1 MDITLAG
8 AMAAADAH
16 AAASPQRSGKA
27 SSATADADWG
37 GQPGSRLGL
46 DIGGTLAKLVYFES
60 ETRPSWCSGRLA
72 QMVESFGSG
81 LPGGSVQVHPSASG
95 RPTFERKRSF
105 WGERDEDLAF
115 HDEELGGRF
124 HFLTFRSEQME
135 RFVRLMEEHE
145 LHKGMKEIFTT
156 GGGAYKYAD
165 LFRERLGVVLQPVD
179 ELGVVVKGI
188 AWLAERPPQ
197 PSIHWIHDPTGG
209 DTSKYLERGAD
220 ALFPFIL
227 VNIGSGVSIVR
238 VDGVGKFERVGG
250 SAIGGGT
257 FWGLC
262 RLLCP
267 ECRDFSEAGR
277 LAQEGDSS
285 SVNLLVEDI
294 YGGDYTL
301 PNGATLPGSLTAS
314 YFAKAN
320 HGARDASVLQAL
332 VKMVCS
338 NVCQF
343 AHLHALRFQVP
354 RVIFTGNFLREN
366 PVAREVI
373 ADSMRSVARNNNA
386 EGEPFQALF
395 LQHEGYFGALGTFLS
410 NIEREESRANIP
422 VSQRLVPTATRPEP
436 EPSAASS
443 EPKSEWQLPTLRL
456 GAARRTAAAVAAASS
471 VASKAVLVLAK
482 HWPGRGKAS
491 EGESGGAASR

>member
-1 MDITLAG
+1 MVALDVKG
-8 AMAAADAH
+8 AAAAPV
-16 AAASPQRSGKA
+16 SVKV
-27 SSATADADWG
+27 ATANADWG

-60 ETRPSWCSGRLA
+60 QTRPSWCNGRFAELV
-72 QMVESFGSG
+72 MSFGSG
-81 LPGGSVQVHPSASG
+81 LSHGHAAAPG
-95 RPTFERKRSF
+95 RPAFRRTRSF
-105 WGERDEDLAF
+105 WGERDEDLSF
-115 HDEELGGRF
+115 RDKELAGTF

-145 LHKGMKEIFTT
+145 LHRGMEEIFTT

-179 ELGVVVKGI
+179 ELGVVVQGI
-188 AWLAERPPQ
+188 AWLVERPVPLGV
-197 PSIHWIHDPTGG
+197 SWIDDPAGG
-209 DTSKYLERGAD
+209 DTGKYLKHGAD

-257 FWGLC
+257 FMGLC

-267 ECRDFSEAGR
+267 ECTDFCEAGR
-277 LAQEGDSS
+277 LAQEGDAS

-301 PNGATLPGSLTAS
+301 PNGRTLPGKLTAS

-320 HGARDASVLQAL
+320 GSARDASVIQAL

-343 AHLHALRFQVP
+343 AHLHALRFKVP

-373 ADSMRSVARNNNA
+373 AENMRSVARANQ
-386 EGEPFQALF
+386 GEPLQALF
-395 LQHEGYFGALGTFLS
+395 LKHEGYFGALGTFLS
-410 NIEREESRANIP
+410 NIEREERRTNVP
-422 VSQRLVPTATRPEP
+422 VSQRLVPTAV
-436 EPSAASS
+436 ASDPARERS
-443 EPKSEWQLPTLRL
+443 LPRL
-456 GAARRTAAAVAAASS
+456 GLGAGRRTTAAATAAAAVA
-471 VASKAVLVLAK
+471 SKAAQSIAKRWRRVSSTVLGDKDSL
-482 HWPGRGKAS
+482 
-491 EGESGGAASR
+491 